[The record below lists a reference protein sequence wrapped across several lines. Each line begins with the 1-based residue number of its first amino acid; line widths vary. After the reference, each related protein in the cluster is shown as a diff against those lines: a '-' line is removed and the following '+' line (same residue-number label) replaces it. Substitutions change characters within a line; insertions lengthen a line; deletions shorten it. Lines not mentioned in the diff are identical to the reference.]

1 LILAVHLVIYGLYAV
16 ISLIFVWGIA
26 TLFFK
31 YQIKGSVLHFLSSYL
46 LVMLSMFSVGMMV
59 GGIAPDMKTASIIA
73 SILYFPML
81 IFSGATLP
89 YEVMPQGLQKIVDIL
104 PLTQGIKLLKTASLG
119 LPKEGV
125 MFPIIMMCLLALLC
139 IGISIKFFKWE

>member
-1 LILAVHLVIYGLYAV
+1 
-16 ISLIFVWGIA
+16 
-26 TLFFK
+26 
-31 YQIKGSVLHFLSSYL
+31 
-46 LVMLSMFSVGMMV
+46 MLSMFSVGMMV

-104 PLTQGIKLLKTASLG
+104 PLTQGIKLLKAASLG

-125 MFPIIMMCLLALLC
+125 MFPIMMMCLLALLC